1 MRISAGINHRGR
13 CAGCPARDR
22 PCYRQDRV
30 RTAPRA
36 LGCLKAHTARR
47 MLQFPISITE
57 CADGPSRASGINAVP
72 YPAIIAG
79 FRLRIAIRHTL
90 ARVPRPIRNC
100 RAPGHETLH
109 QQELPARLRS
119 SGSPGTG
126 CCGERRRAGRFGRC
140 VSSAALSLWSPPCG
154 SPGCA
159 VSTYRSLSFARSFS
173 VSCYLSGADDS
184 SWLRCRRCTVVGS
197 GYGSRSASR
206 VLRDRDLRVR
216 AGI

>member
-1 MRISAGINHRGR
+1 MRRMSSPGPPLLPTGSGSNRAPGAGVPQGPHRSTHASVSDLDHRVRRRTKPGLR
-13 CAGCPARDR
+13 HQRGSLPRDR
-22 PCYRQDRV
+22 RC
-30 RTAPRA
+30 
-36 LGCLKAHTARR
+36 
-47 MLQFPISITE
+47 
-57 CADGPSRASGINAVP
+57 
-72 YPAIIAG
+72 